1 MRIQI
6 IAISSV
12 ICLVLALTLTVRR
25 CRTIQADRDRLL
37 QNQSHLL
44 HNGHVEIS
52 TTANGSSLATA
63 PAIVLKSSEFR
74 QSADPMP
81 RLAKDMGIRPSRI
94 REAATAAAVTRAS
107 LTLSLTPST
116 QASDT
121 SALSSLSYHS
131 FSYTDPWLTLAA
143 TIHPDTPT
151 VSPPLTEGG
160 GGETPPGQV
169 VDLNLQSRDTLD
181 IIVHRVPK
189 RFLFFRFGCKAVN
202 MSISSR
208 NPHTHLTYARYYQL
222 TD

>member
-25 CRTIQADRDRLL
+25 CRTTQADRDRLL
-37 QNQSHLL
+37 QNQSHML

-81 RLAKDMGIRPSRI
+81 RLAKDMGSRPSRI

-121 SALSSLSYHS
+121 SALSSF
-131 FSYTDPWLTLAA
+131 FSLLPFILIHRPMAHPRRNHPPRQSLHPSLREGEERRRRGKSLTL
-143 TIHPDTPT
+143 
-151 VSPPLTEGG
+151 
-160 GGETPPGQV
+160 
-169 VDLNLQSRDTLD
+169 
-181 IIVHRVPK
+181 
-189 RFLFFRFGCKAVN
+189 
-202 MSISSR
+202 ISSR
-208 NPHTHLTYARYYQL
+208 ETPSTSLFTACPRGFSSSASVARPS
-222 TD
+222 T